1 MHTLLILTVAAVV
14 GLFAL
19 LLVLGV
25 LAAAVNAFF
34 GPSRRELAEAEDLL
48 EEIAAGRAAAH

>member
-1 MHTLLILTVAAVV
+1 MLTFLILTSAALT

-25 LAAAVNAFF
+25 LATAVNAFF
-34 GPSRRELAEAEDLL
+34 GPSRRELTEAEQLL
-48 EEIAAGRAAAH
+48 SEISTGRAPS